1 MKKKTINFKE
11 ASFTQA
17 INISAE
23 WCKEWSED
31 ILSEEVLADRISEL
45 IKTRNGLRG
54 FFAYALSDKDCL
66 LLDKLPYSLIY
77 KLNEGGDA
85 VTEIV
90 VKNLIMS
97 SAQIIIHRRD
107 NNHEYEITSENISD
121 RCKAILR
128 LLETKSVTKSVN
140 QVLRDLDDM
149 GNSFDNSVKYDS
161 EQKEFIKKLL
171 PKSPMI
177 TLPKSPAITL
187 LPNSPKIKSG
197 TKKITSQIANA

>member
-1 MKKKTINFKE
+1 MEKKTINLKE

-17 INISAE
+17 INISVQ
-23 WCKEWSED
+23 WCKEWDED
-31 ILSEEVLADRISEL
+31 LLSEEVLADRIAEL

-54 FFAYALSDKDCL
+54 FFAYALSDKDCF
-66 LLDKLPYSLIY
+66 LLDKLPFSLIY
-77 KLNEGGDA
+77 KLNEVGDP
-85 VTEIV
+85 VTDIV

-128 LLETKSVTKSVN
+128 LLETKLVTKSVN

-149 GNSFDNSVKYDS
+149 GNSFDNSVKFDS
-161 EQKEFIKKLL
+161 EQKEFIKK
-171 PKSPMI
+171 
-177 TLPKSPAITL
+177 
-187 LPNSPKIKSG
+187 
-197 TKKITSQIANA
+197 QILDIAQ